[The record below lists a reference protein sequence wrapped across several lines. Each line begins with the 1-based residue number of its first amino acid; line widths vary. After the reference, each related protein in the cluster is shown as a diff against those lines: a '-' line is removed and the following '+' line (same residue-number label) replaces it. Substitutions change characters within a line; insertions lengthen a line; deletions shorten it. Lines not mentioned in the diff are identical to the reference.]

1 MAIFIK
7 ALYDR
12 ATKYKVNSLTDYIAV
27 KFPKHADII
36 RWLASAVMVLFFVCY
51 LATQFSG
58 WVKRFIHSQDST
70 SLGEQLLLSNNNCLF
85 MYGRIYVRCLDR
97 YNPKFLMLISFV
109 IVPIAT
115 IWKFNIKV

>member
-1 MAIFIK
+1 MAILSKRFM
-7 ALYDR
+7 
-12 ATKYKVNSLTDYIAV
+12 TEQQKYKVNSLTDYIAV

-70 SLGEQLLLSNNNCLF
+70 SLGEQLLLEQ
-85 MYGRIYVRCLDR
+85 
-97 YNPKFLMLISFV
+97 
-109 IVPIAT
+109 
-115 IWKFNIKV
+115 